1 MSASREPHTAKPRVG
16 EARAVGADG
25 TPICYRTSGH
35 GPPILLVHGTTAD
48 HTRWRPLLPLLEP
61 HVTAHAVDRRGR
73 GGSGDAAYYAVE
85 REFEDVAAIVDRLA
99 EESGRP
105 VDVLAH
111 SFGGF
116 CTLGA
121 ALRTGNVR
129 RLVLYEPPYGNAR
142 LALPSGIV
150 ELLQALLAAGDREGV
165 VETFIRE
172 VVRMPDDEFAA
183 YRALSAW
190 PARVAAAHTIPR
202 ELAVDFEA
210 ALDPDRLGDVRVPT
224 LMLSGGASPDW
235 LRADTGRIAA
245 ALPDVQIVTLE
256 GQQHIAIDLVPERFA
271 REVLHFLANGG

>member
-1 MSASREPHTAKPRVG
+1 M
-16 EARAVGADG
+16 GADG

-190 PARVAAAHTIPR
+190 PARAAAHTIPR